1 MIEDWDPSFHH
12 YFPDHKGD
20 SMKSMKAT
28 ALVACAGMLF
38 AGCSDK
44 KEVDANE
51 PLTPAMTMALVKGD
65 VNQVKALLDEG
76 HGVEAKQDSRT
87 PLCVAAMNGHVSVI
101 QLLLARGAQVN
112 YKDQNGM
119 TPLMYAA
126 SSGKLDA
133 VKALLEQ
140 KAEIEAT
147 TQMGET
153 ALMGAVG
160 HGYVDVAKYLVEKGA
175 NIQAKMNN
183 GRNVYI
189 MAWERYNGPL
199 PKKDDTALFV
209 WLKEKA
215 DPKVAKQMDSAAKAS
230 EALVRE
236 VEAKT
241 GGPKKK

>member
-1 MIEDWDPSFHH
+1 
-12 YFPDHKGD
+12 
-20 SMKSMKAT
+20 
-28 ALVACAGMLF
+28 
-38 AGCSDK
+38 
-44 KEVDANE
+44 
-51 PLTPAMTMALVKGD
+51 

-76 HGVEAKQDSRT
+76 QSVEAMQDSRT

-101 QLLLARGAQVN
+101 QLLLARGAQLN
-112 YKDQNGM
+112 YKDQNGQ

-126 SSGKLDA
+126 GAGKLDA
-133 VKALLEQ
+133 VKALVEQ

-160 HGYVDVAKYLVEKGA
+160 HGYVDVAKFLVEKGA

-209 WLKEKA
+209 WLREKA

-241 GGPKKK
+241 GGPSKKK